1 MYKMEICNNPED
13 FTREIQHILI
23 FDASKFS
30 FNQNFKALTP
40 DINSYLLKIQLHNPT
55 AYQRKITIK
64 EQNDNNYY
72 DVKISLPV
80 YELSK
85 ETRLRLISFHKK
97 RKYVIA
103 LVSQQEMLVVG
114 NEREPFSFSIDDNIL
129 DNGTG
134 KDSFLINLTGQTII
148 FPTLSKITEKFRVL
162 CFLPPM

>member
-1 MYKMEICNNPED
+1 M
-13 FTREIQHILI
+13 
-23 FDASKFS
+23 
-30 FNQNFKALTP
+30 
-40 DINSYLLKIQLHNPT
+40 
-55 AYQRKITIK
+55 
-64 EQNDNNYY
+64 
-72 DVKISLPV
+72 
-80 YELSK
+80 SK

-134 KDSFLINLTGQTII
+134 KDSFLISLTGQTII

-162 CFLPPM
+162 FFLPPM

>member
-1 MYKMEICNNPED
+1 MEICNNPED

-30 FNQNFKALTP
+30 CNQNFKALTP
-40 DINSYLLKIQLHNPT
+40 DINSYLLKIQLHNPS

-134 KDSFLINLTGQTII
+134 KDSFLISLTGQTII

-162 CFLPPM
+162 FFLPPM

>member
-114 NEREPFSFSIDDNIL
+114 N
-129 DNGTG
+129 
-134 KDSFLINLTGQTII
+134 
-148 FPTLSKITEKFRVL
+148 
-162 CFLPPM
+162 

>member
-1 MYKMEICNNPED
+1 MEICNNPED

-40 DINSYLLKIQLHNPT
+40 DTNSYLLKIQLHNPS

-85 ETRLRLISFHKK
+85 EIRLKLVSFHKK

-134 KDSFLINLTGQTII
+134 KDSFLISLTGQTII
-148 FPTLSKITEKFRVL
+148 FPTLGKITEKFRVL
-162 CFLPPM
+162 FFLPPM